1 MFSFIH
7 FDVLHN
13 QVILCARHQSE
24 MMRLPQAI
32 EGGGVINISFV
43 DFDGKSFGIHFLSRK

>member
-1 MFSFIH
+1 MFSFIN

-13 QVILCARHQSE
+13 QAILCARHQSV
-24 MMRLPQAI
+24 MLPQAV
-32 EGGGVINISFV
+32 EGGGVIYISFV